1 MEDGDGEVEG
11 KPKSIEK
18 EFGGPKKYEEGET
31 KIEESDKRNT
41 EDIATAT
48 HETQEK
54 QTEEMYSQQVDKPD
68 VCMVSETESEEN
80 VNKSP
85 PGEVQNLILEKTAE
99 AGSSEGENIEDE
111 MKS

>member
-1 MEDGDGEVEG
+1 MLKQWKMGTV
-11 KPKSIEK
+11 KLK
-18 EFGGPKKYEEGET
+18 ENQRVLRRKFGGPKKYEEGET
-31 KIEESDKRNT
+31 KIEESVELGTSKEVCRINGNT

-85 PGEVQNLILEKTAE
+85 PGEVQNLILE
-99 AGSSEGENIEDE
+99 EN
-111 MKS
+111 S